1 MLIETLKQTTEMN
14 LEELRAEAIK
24 YDSIYL
30 NNVGHHS
37 HNISL
42 FPSILSNVH
51 FSQKSFIESEYYQF
65 FFFLWLI
72 WFVFKLQKKDDK
84 FDL

>member
-51 FSQKSFIESEYYQF
+51 FYQKSFIESEYYQ

>member
-24 YDSIYL
+24 FDSIYL

-51 FSQKSFIESEYYQF
+51 FYQKSFIESEYYQF

>member
-37 HNISL
+37 HNIS
-42 FPSILSNVH
+42 NMH
-51 FSQKSFIESEYYQF
+51 FYQKSFIESEYMYYQF
-65 FFFLWLI
+65 FFSY
-72 WFVFKLQKKDDK
+72 D
-84 FDL
+84 

>member
-37 HNISL
+37 HNIRL

-51 FSQKSFIESEYYQF
+51 FYQKSFIESEYYQ

>member
-1 MLIETLKQTTEMN
+1 MILLQHSQMLIETLKQTTEMN

-37 HNISL
+37 NNISL

-51 FSQKSFIESEYYQF
+51 FYQKSFIESEYYQF
-65 FFFLWLI
+65 FFSY
-72 WFVFKLQKKDDK
+72 D
-84 FDL
+84 

>member
-51 FSQKSFIESEYYQF
+51 FYQKSFIENEYYQF
-65 FFFLWLI
+65 FFSYDYI

>member
-51 FSQKSFIESEYYQF
+51 FYQKSFIESEYYQF
-65 FFFLWLI
+65 FFLWLI
-72 WFVFKLQKKDDK
+72 WFVFKLRKKDDK

>member
-51 FSQKSFIESEYYQF
+51 FYQKSFIESEYYQF
-65 FFFLWLI
+65 FFFLRLI

>member
-30 NNVGHHS
+30 NNVCHHS

-51 FSQKSFIESEYYQF
+51 FYQKSFIENEYYQF
-65 FFFLWLI
+65 FFFLMI
-72 WFVFKLQKKDDK
+72 NMICFQITEKR
-84 FDL
+84 

>member
-42 FPSILSNVH
+42 FPSTGILSNVH
-51 FSQKSFIESEYYQF
+51 FYQKSFIESEYYQF
-65 FFFLWLI
+65 FFSY
-72 WFVFKLQKKDDK
+72 D
-84 FDL
+84 

>member
-1 MLIETLKQTTEMN
+1 MLIETLKHTTEMN

-30 NNVGHHS
+30 NNVSHHS
-37 HNISL
+37 HNIGL
-42 FPSILSNVH
+42 FTSIL
-51 FSQKSFIESEYYQF
+51 SFIESEYMYYHF
-65 FFFLWLI
+65 LFLWLI
-72 WFVFKLQKKDDK
+72 WFEIVFKLQKKDDK

>member
-65 FFFLWLI
+65 FFSYDN

>member
-1 MLIETLKQTTEMN
+1 MILLQHSQMLIETLKHTTEMN

-37 HNISL
+37 HNIS
-42 FPSILSNVH
+42 NMH
-51 FSQKSFIESEYYQF
+51 FYQKSFIESKYYQF
-65 FFFLWLI
+65 FFHMINMICYSFQI
-72 WFVFKLQKKDDK
+72 TEKR
-84 FDL
+84 

>member
-24 YDSIYL
+24 FDSIYL

-51 FSQKSFIESEYYQF
+51 FYQKSFIESEYYQ